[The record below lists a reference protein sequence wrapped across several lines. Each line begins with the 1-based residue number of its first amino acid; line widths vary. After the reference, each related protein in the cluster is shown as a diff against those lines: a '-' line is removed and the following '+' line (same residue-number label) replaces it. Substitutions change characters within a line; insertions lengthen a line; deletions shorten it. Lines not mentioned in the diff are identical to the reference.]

1 MRTLRLA
8 TWCLLSAMVGV
19 GCALWWHGWENHQ
32 AELPAVIS
40 DMLAEPE
47 PPPPPPPPREDL
59 VRFHPD
65 RNLDLLRPDGTSV
78 SIGYHSAVV
87 DPRWIDVEF
96 FGGWNREMDANEDTD
111 ALLFTSGPT
120 FARGR
125 GNGELGM
132 RLHGDLMLANGTWR
146 AGNLTAARERAWM
159 GITRDGALEFGY
171 GPLTPELEQNLRMFI
186 GGLHAFT
193 NTTRV
198 APETYEGVYGE
209 MHLADVRIVYGLRA
223 DGKLELVETA
233 DGVHFRDLKHFVE
246 QKGFLAAYLPDH
258 ASKSRLI
265 IPGTRPWS
273 QEQAV
278 WVSGGKPSIT
288 QMPFLLRVMPTR
300 EWVDHQLP
308 TSSERE
314 PAAQT
319 N

>member
-1 MRTLRLA
+1 
-8 TWCLLSAMVGV
+8 MVGV

-47 PPPPPPPPREDL
+47 PPPPPPREDL

-288 QMPFLLRVMPTR
+288 QMPFLLRVTPTR

-308 TSSERE
+308 TSSEPE

>member
-1 MRTLRLA
+1 
-8 TWCLLSAMVGV
+8 MVGV

-32 AELPAVIS
+32 AELPAVIG

-47 PPPPPPPPREDL
+47 PPPPPPPPREEL

-65 RNLDLLRPDGTSV
+65 RNLELLRPDGTSV

-288 QMPFLLRVMPTR
+288 QMPFLLRVTPTR

-308 TSSERE
+308 TSSEPE

>member
-1 MRTLRLA
+1 
-8 TWCLLSAMVGV
+8 MVGV

-65 RNLDLLRPDGTSV
+65 RNLELLRPDGTSV

-132 RLHGDLMLANGTWR
+132 RLHGDLMLANGTWQ
-146 AGNLTAARERAWM
+146 AGNLTAARERAWV

-288 QMPFLLRVMPTR
+288 QMPFLLRVTPTR

-308 TSSERE
+308 TSSEPE

>member
-1 MRTLRLA
+1 M
-8 TWCLLSAMVGV
+8 GGI
-19 GCALWWHGWENHQ
+19 GCALWWHGWDNRQ
-32 AELPAVIS
+32 APLPTVIGT
-40 DMLAEPE
+40 MLSEPV
-47 PPPPPPPPREDL
+47 PPPPPPPSRADL
-59 VRFHPD
+59 MRFHPG

-87 DPRWIDVEF
+87 DPRWIHVEF
-96 FGGWNREMDANEDTD
+96 FGGWNREMEANDDTE

-125 GNGELGM
+125 GNGDLGM

-159 GITRDGALEFGY
+159 GITHGGALEFGY
-171 GPLTPELEQNLRMFI
+171 GPLTPELEQELRLFI

-193 NTTRV
+193 NTTRD

-288 QMPFLLRVMPTR
+288 QMPFLLRVTPTR
-300 EWVDHQLP
+300 EWVDHQP
-308 TSSERE
+308 TTTNEPK

>member
-1 MRTLRLA
+1 
-8 TWCLLSAMVGV
+8 MVGV

-59 VRFHPD
+59 VRFHPE
-65 RNLDLLRPDGTSV
+65 RNLDLLRPDGTNV

-159 GITRDGALEFGY
+159 GITRDGALEFGD

-288 QMPFLLRVMPTR
+288 QMPFLLRVTPTR

-308 TSSERE
+308 TSSEPE

>member
-1 MRTLRLA
+1 
-8 TWCLLSAMVGV
+8 MVGV

-47 PPPPPPPPREDL
+47 PPPPPPPPREEL

-278 WVSGGKPSIT
+278 WVSGGKPSIC
-288 QMPFLLRVMPTR
+288 LLY
-300 EWVDHQLP
+300 
-308 TSSERE
+308 TSD
-314 PAAQT
+314 AADE
-319 N
+319 

>member
-1 MRTLRLA
+1 
-8 TWCLLSAMVGV
+8 MVGV

-65 RNLDLLRPDGTSV
+65 RNLELLRPDGTSV

-300 EWVDHQLP
+300 EWVDHQLL
-308 TSSERE
+308 TSSEPE

>member
-1 MRTLRLA
+1 
-8 TWCLLSAMVGV
+8 MVGV

-32 AELPAVIS
+32 AELPAVIG

-59 VRFHPD
+59 VRFHPE
-65 RNLDLLRPDGTSV
+65 RNLDLLRPDGTNV

-288 QMPFLLRVMPTR
+288 QMPFLLRVTPTR

-308 TSSERE
+308 TSSEPE

>member
-1 MRTLRLA
+1 
-8 TWCLLSAMVGV
+8 MVGV

-47 PPPPPPPPREDL
+47 PPPPPPREEL

-288 QMPFLLRVMPTR
+288 QMPFLLRVTPTR

-308 TSSERE
+308 TSSEPE

>member
-1 MRTLRLA
+1 
-8 TWCLLSAMVGV
+8 MVGV

-59 VRFHPD
+59 VRFHPE
-65 RNLDLLRPDGTSV
+65 RNLDLLRPDGTNV

-198 APETYEGVYGE
+198 APETYVGVYGE

-288 QMPFLLRVMPTR
+288 QMPFLLRVTPTR

-308 TSSERE
+308 TSSEPE

>member
-1 MRTLRLA
+1 
-8 TWCLLSAMVGV
+8 MVGM
-19 GCALWWHGWENHQ
+19 GCALWWHGWENRQ
-32 AELPAVIS
+32 TPLPTVIGTILS
-40 DMLAEPE
+40 EPE
-47 PPPPPPPPREDL
+47 PPPPPPRADL
-59 VRFHPD
+59 MRFHPD
-65 RNLDLLRPDGTSV
+65 RTLELLRPDGSSV
-78 SIGYHSAVV
+78 SIGYHSAVL
-87 DPRWIDVEF
+87 DPLWINVEF
-96 FGGWNREMDANEDTD
+96 FGGWNREMEANDDSD

-146 AGNLTAARERAWM
+146 SGNLTAARERAWM
-159 GITRDGALEFGY
+159 GITHDGALEFGY
-171 GPLTPELEQNLRMFI
+171 GPLTPELEQQLRLFI

-193 NTTRV
+193 NTTRD

-209 MHLADVRIVYGLRA
+209 MRLADVRIVYGLRA

-233 DGVHFRDLKHFVE
+233 DGVHFQDLKHFVE

-273 QEQAV
+273 EEQAV
-278 WVSGGKPSIT
+278 WVRGGKPSIT
-288 QMPFLLRVMPTR
+288 PMPFLLRVTPTR
-300 EWVDHQLP
+300 EWVDRQQP
-308 TSSERE
+308 TSSEPG

>member
-1 MRTLRLA
+1 
-8 TWCLLSAMVGV
+8 MVGV

-146 AGNLTAARERAWM
+146 SGNLTAARERAWM
-159 GITRDGALEFGY
+159 GITHDGALEFGY
-171 GPLTPELEQNLRMFI
+171 GPLTPELEQQLRLFI

-193 NTTRV
+193 NTTRD

-288 QMPFLLRVMPTR
+288 QMPFLLRVAPSA
-300 EWVDHQLP
+300 EWINQQPFESVVQP
-308 TSSERE
+308 NE
-314 PAAQT
+314 
-319 N
+319 

>member
-1 MRTLRLA
+1 
-8 TWCLLSAMVGV
+8 MVGV

-65 RNLDLLRPDGTSV
+65 RNLELLRPDGTSV

-288 QMPFLLRVMPTR
+288 QMPFLLRVTPTR

-308 TSSERE
+308 TSSEPE

>member
-1 MRTLRLA
+1 
-8 TWCLLSAMVGV
+8 MVGV

-65 RNLDLLRPDGTSV
+65 RNLELLRPDGTSV

-288 QMPFLLRVMPTR
+288 QMPFLLRVTPTR
-300 EWVDHQLP
+300 DWVDHQLP
-308 TSSERE
+308 TSSEPE

>member
-1 MRTLRLA
+1 
-8 TWCLLSAMVGV
+8 MVGV

-59 VRFHPD
+59 GRFHPE
-65 RNLDLLRPDGTSV
+65 RNLDLLRPDGTNV

-288 QMPFLLRVMPTR
+288 QMPFLLRVTPTR

-308 TSSERE
+308 TSSEPE

>member
-1 MRTLRLA
+1 
-8 TWCLLSAMVGV
+8 MVGM
-19 GCALWWHGWENHQ
+19 GCALWWHGWENRQ
-32 AELPAVIS
+32 TPLPTVIS
-40 DMLAEPE
+40 TILSEPE
-47 PPPPPPPPREDL
+47 PPPPPPPPRADL
-59 VRFHPD
+59 MRFHPD
-65 RNLDLLRPDGTSV
+65 RTLELLRPDGSSV
-78 SIGYHSAVV
+78 SIGYHSAVL
-87 DPRWIDVEF
+87 DPLWINVEF
-96 FGGWNREMDANEDTD
+96 FGGWNREMEANNDSD

-146 AGNLTAARERAWM
+146 SGNLTAARERAWM
-159 GITRDGALEFGY
+159 GITHDGALEFGY
-171 GPLTPELEQNLRMFI
+171 GPLTPELEQQLRLFI

-193 NTTRV
+193 NTTRD

-209 MHLADVRIVYGLRA
+209 MRLADVRIVYGLRA

-233 DGVHFRDLKHFVE
+233 DGVHFQDLKHFVE

-273 QEQAV
+273 EEQAV

-288 QMPFLLRVMPTR
+288 QMPFLLRVTPTR
-300 EWVDHQLP
+300 EWVDRQPP
-308 TSSERE
+308 TSSEPG